1 MDAVQAVGLSGFPP
15 AKLMHNIAKSCVVGG
30 RGQQM
35 NNSKKSWK
43 DVKPVLSGFSSV
55 QLLGLVQDLYRL
67 NAGNASFVHARFLSE
82 NTNEG
87 HLEPYKKRI
96 QQAIC
101 PKQPWK
107 QYVKLADPPCPQ
119 YPFPDPQK
127 GRISAPITPSPLPI
141 EIAVSTSLPLHP
153 FLQVIRSPSKVV
165 RSSIDCPASTAT

>member
-1 MDAVQAVGLSGFPP
+1 
-15 AKLMHNIAKSCVVGG
+15 
-30 RGQQM
+30 M

-96 QQAIC
+96 QQA
-101 PKQPWK
+101 
-107 QYVKLADPPCPQ
+107 
-119 YPFPDPQK
+119 
-127 GRISAPITPSPLPI
+127 
-141 EIAVSTSLPLHP
+141 
-153 FLQVIRSPSKVV
+153 
-165 RSSIDCPASTAT
+165 